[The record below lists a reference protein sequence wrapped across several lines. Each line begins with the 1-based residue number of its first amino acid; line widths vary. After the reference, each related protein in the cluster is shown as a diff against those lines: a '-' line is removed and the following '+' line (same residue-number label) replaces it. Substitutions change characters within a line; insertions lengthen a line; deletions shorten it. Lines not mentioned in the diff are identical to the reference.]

1 MAATI
6 DPQSGYG
13 VAFLDWLGC
22 ACAGRVQR
30 AAVAMRALG
39 DEPPA
44 RVAFAGAAGHV
55 LDYDDTLPD
64 GVAHVSA
71 ACAPAALVL
80 ADELGLSLG
89 AMLEA
94 FAEGWEAMAAVASA
108 SHPALYDGGW
118 HPTAVCGP
126 IGAAVTAASLLDLT
140 AQQREHAMS
149 LAVLRAGGTRGA
161 FGSDGKAIQVGLA
174 AAAGVQA
181 ALLARAGAVVDERAV
196 RGAVGFEGVLGAVVP
211 PQVAAGGA
219 DGTGANGTR
228 AIEHNWIKL
237 HPSCLGTH
245 APIDAAVQAR
255 DRGYRPDGAPIV
267 VAVHPVARQAAHLDD
282 VQDGLAAK
290 FSIPYCVSHALVHGP
305 PRVEDFA
312 RVDAETLGRAARVS
326 VVVDGSLPEFGAV
339 ISTGDRELA
348 RIRCPQGAPER
359 PASPA
364 SLAAKLSDLAGDRL
378 DGVLDDLEAPAARA
392 LDAAGLRPVAGHE
405 AGKPSPARA

>member
-1 MAATI
+1 MAATV

-13 VAFLDWLGC
+13 VAFLDWLAC
-22 ACAGRVQR
+22 ACAGREER

-39 DEPPA
+39 DEAPA

-94 FAEGWEAMAAVASA
+94 FVEGWEAMAAVASA

-126 IGAAVTAASLLDLT
+126 IGAAVVVAALLDLS
-140 AQQREHAMS
+140 ARQREHAVS

-211 PQVAAGGA
+211 PHV
-219 DGTGANGTR
+219 GTGGANGTR

-255 DRGYRPDGAPIV
+255 DGGYRPDGAPIV

-290 FSIPYCVSHALVHGP
+290 FSIPYCVSHALVHGA
-305 PRVEDFA
+305 PRVQDFA
-312 RVDAETLGRAARVS
+312 VVDAQTRERAARVS

-339 ISTGDRELA
+339 ISAGDRELA
-348 RIRCPQGAPER
+348 RIQCPQGAPER

-378 DGVLDDLEAPAARA
+378 DGVLDNLEAPAARA
-392 LDAAGLRPVAGHE
+392 LDAAGLRVA
-405 AGKPSPARA
+405 AVDQDRPIPA